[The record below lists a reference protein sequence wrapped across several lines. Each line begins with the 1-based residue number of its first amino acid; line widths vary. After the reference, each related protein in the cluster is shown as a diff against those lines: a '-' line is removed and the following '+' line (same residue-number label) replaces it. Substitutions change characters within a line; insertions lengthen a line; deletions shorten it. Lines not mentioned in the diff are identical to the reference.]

1 VTTFSLAWIETALIW
16 GAIATAVMT
25 TLTEGAQLLG
35 FSRMSL
41 PFLFGTAV
49 TGRRDYAM
57 IYGFTLYS
65 IGGLLFSIFYALAF
79 NAIGF
84 ATWWLG
90 ALLGLLH
97 GLFLVMVMLPLMPHV
112 HPRMA
117 SEYDGPTTT
126 RRLEPPGPFGSNYG
140 RRTPLITVLA
150 QIAYGAILGAAIH

>member
-1 VTTFSLAWIETALIW
+1 
-16 GAIATAVMT
+16 MT

-49 TGRRDYAM
+49 TGRRDHAM

-65 IGGLLFSIFYALAF
+65 VGGLLFSIFYALAF